1 MPVLGYPVCFKKSSG
16 LFQGSRNVRV
26 LSIMFSSEPS
36 LKYLGPSTRV
46 QKEKCSLQRSACV
59 CVHMHIGV
67 CMSVCGLLV
76 LGQVPAMRYSA

>member
-1 MPVLGYPVCFKKSSG
+1 MPVLGYPVCFKKTSG

-36 LKYLGPSTRV
+36 LKYLGPTTRV
-46 QKEKCSLQRSACV
+46 WKEKCSLQKSAYI

-67 CMSVCGLLV
+67 YMSVCGFLV
-76 LGQVPAMRYSA
+76 LGNGVQ